1 MHKENT
7 PQSLVVWNHKL
18 MPESQLN
25 SSEYSDFDM
34 IYEVLRIIDGKFMF
48 LNDHVCR
55 LKTSLKLAGD
65 VVDLDDNQLLIDM
78 CLCVK
83 ENQIVNGNMR
93 VSIFP
98 SDAELLSLCE
108 IIPHSYPSLSEYENG
123 VPVAVARFVR
133 NNPNV
138 KKWNASMKD
147 VVKRYKSMRKVY
159 EVLFYNEKFQLTE
172 GSQSNLFF
180 IVGNT
185 VVTAPDNLVLKG
197 ITREYV
203 MKAISEAGYTVKFEA
218 VQVADVL
225 KYDAVFIT
233 GTSPKVLPVS
243 EIVGCCKT
251 DVNHPVL
258 RQIMHKYDDILMN
271 NLKG

>member
-1 MHKENT
+1 MHKENS
-7 PQSLVVWNHKL
+7 PQSLIVWNHSL

-25 SSEYSDFDM
+25 PSEYSDLDM
-34 IYEVLRIIDGKFMF
+34 IYEVIRIIDGKFMF
-48 LNDHVCR
+48 LNDHLHR
-55 LKTSLKLAGD
+55 LKTSLKLAG
-65 VVDLDDNQLLIDM
+65 VVADLDANQLLVDM
-78 CLCVK
+78 RLCVK
-83 ENQIVNGNMR
+83 ENHIVNGNMR

-98 SDAELLSLCE
+98 NNAELLSLCE
-108 IIPHSYPSLSEYENG
+108 IIPHSYPSSFEYGNG

-138 KKWNASMKD
+138 KKWNASMKA

-159 EVLFYNEKFQLTE
+159 EVLLYNEDFQLTE

-185 VVTAPDNLVLKG
+185 VVTAPDSMVLKG

-225 KYDAVFIT
+225 KYDAIFIT

-243 EIVGCCKT
+243 EIIGCCKT
-251 DVNHPVL
+251 NVNHPVL
-258 RQIMHKYDDILMN
+258 RKIMEKYDNILMT